1 MIRDITIGQ
10 YYPAK
15 SILHRLDPRVKVVS
29 TLLFLISLFL
39 FRSIP
44 GYIIATAFLVMVV
57 RLSKVPFGYIVKGL
71 KPIIM
76 ILMLTVLFQL
86 FLTRGGAT
94 LVHWWIFTI
103 TEEGLVNAVYMAIRK
118 LIYLGKELSLLL
130 FSIFIDILLVLT
142 SIIFYY
148 AVLIHN
154 PKVASG
160 ILYDSNAGMEIAQI
174 ICNCMFWLITIYL
187 VMLIATKLKT
197 LVCVGTYMI
206 LYIIMNLMS
215 YMDGIKYLSPLHYIV
230 AVSSN
235 TLQFTFSTMI
245 FSLYTICMGILFTHI
260 GIRRIEKMDL

>member
-1 MIRDITIGQ
+1 M
-10 YYPAK
+10 
-15 SILHRLDPRVKVVS
+15 
-29 TLLFLISLFL
+29 
-39 FRSIP
+39 
-44 GYIIATAFLVMVV
+44 
-57 RLSKVPFGYIVKGL
+57 
-71 KPIIM
+71 
-76 ILMLTVLFQL
+76 
-86 FLTRGGAT
+86 
-94 LVHWWIFTI
+94 
-103 TEEGLVNAVYMAIRK
+103 
-118 LIYLGKELSLLL
+118 IYLGKELSLLL

>member
-1 MIRDITIGQ
+1 MNTLTTITKIELKKLFKRKDSWLMFTILLVPILYSVGLAANSDVITYTGAGNITAIGFANAMFQ
-10 YYPAK
+10 MSQSMFIFNVILSAIIGRSLASEIENK
-15 SILHRLDPRVKVVS
+15 SIRLYINRVGV
-29 TLLFLISLFL
+29 
-39 FRSIP
+39 
-44 GYIIATAFLVMVV
+44 
-57 RLSKVPFGYIVKGL
+57 
-71 KPIIM
+71 
-76 ILMLTVLFQL
+76 
-86 FLTRGGAT
+86 
-94 LVHWWIFTI
+94 
-103 TEEGLVNAVYMAIRK
+103 RK

-235 TLQFTFSTMI
+235 TLQFIFSTMI